1 MTQQIW
7 NEKTKRITQA
17 VLLYWILIVV
27 DGVMSLYQI
36 IQIFDGISRARGL
49 GDFVSAIFGS
59 VGPEDIVIIVLLFAS
74 YVWLVNTIKSFGS
87 VQEDLQTR
95 LSLEKVGSAL
105 WLNYAASIV
114 ALIPFLGFT
123 MLIAL
128 IMKIISYAQMMSA
141 FKYMMYSPVFDAQAR
156 SGAGTLKSYS
166 VWSIWALVP
175 FIGIPCGI
183 IAWIQFIRGWSK
195 MHRGAPVE
203 VAPIQPQVNVSINT
217 GYQEQNQSPSD
228 AYMEKARAKTDE
240 ELKSILQHKDDY
252 NQQLVKAAEQVV
264 LERITGVSAVAISST
279 SQAIASIT
287 TSSTPLSE
295 DEKYKAY
302 QPSFVKEESI
312 RQTEQQ
318 TAQQTKEQTEE
329 QQKERVLT
337 EDSDEKHIAAGD
349 TPATPAI
356 TSTVSDD
363 MPATSVR
370 KSNSALIISLVVVV
384 LLLAG
389 SALTY
394 FLWYVPYAKDR
405 DALRTY
411 VIANN
416 LFLRSSQVAG
426 VEYNVLNKVPYG
438 AELIT
443 YEIMHDWAKVKVNGQ
458 EGYVSSPYVIN
469 SEDFLL
475 LNGAWGDVDS
485 KECIESTK
493 CRLAIL
499 DFYKANRY
507 ASGAN
512 GWQIYTRMQG
522 QKPNTVFYPRL
533 YDKNSKFTDFV
544 FILKNN
550 QGGNRMMVGYS
561 FEDET
566 EKPIFRFSVG
576 IPENGYIENIRLVRG
591 EALVTLDTGYS
602 FKFSL

>member
-7 NEKTKRITQA
+7 NEKTKSIIHA
-17 VLLYWILIVV
+17 VLLYWFLILVN
-27 DGVMSLYQI
+27 GLMNLYQI
-36 IQIFDGISRARGL
+36 VQILNDMSRANGL
-49 GDFVSAIFGS
+49 GDLVKAIFGS
-59 VGPEDIVIIVLLFAS
+59 VGPEDVAITVLLFVS
-74 YVWLVNTIKSFGS
+74 YVWLINRIKSFGS

-105 WLNYAASIV
+105 WLNFAASIV
-114 ALIPFLGFT
+114 ALIPFGLGSF
-123 MLIAL
+123 IAL
-128 IMKIISYAQMMSA
+128 IMEIISYVQMMSA
-141 FKYMMYSPVFDAQAR
+141 FKYMMYSPVFDVQAR

-166 VWSIWALVP
+166 VWSIWGLVP
-175 FIGIPCGI
+175 IIGIFCGL

-195 MHRGAPVE
+195 MRRGAPVE
-203 VAPIQPQVNVSINT
+203 VAAPVQPQVNVSINT
-217 GYQEQNQSPSD
+217 GYQEQNQPSSE
-228 AYMEKARAKTDE
+228 YLEKARAKTDE
-240 ELKSILQHKDDY
+240 ELKSVLQHKDDY
-252 NQQLVKAAEQVV
+252 NPQLVKAAELIM
-264 LERITGVSAVAISST
+264 LERIAGVPAVSAAPAPQATT
-279 SQAIASIT
+279 SVT
-287 TSSTPLSE
+287 TSSALLSD

-302 QPSFVKEESI
+302 QPQSSVGKEV
-312 RQTEQQ
+312 TEQKSESQ
-318 TAQQTKEQTEE
+318 RPVQEKETISAENSVGKPVTATVDVMPVVSTVVEE
-329 QQKERVLT
+329 Q
-337 EDSDEKHIAAGD
+337 DG
-349 TPATPAI
+349 
-356 TSTVSDD
+356 TSFSA
-363 MPATSVR
+363 PVR
-370 KSNSALIISLVVVV
+370 KSNSALVISFVVVAV
-384 LLLAG
+384 LLAG
-389 SALTY
+389 SAFTY

-405 DALRTY
+405 NALRMY
-411 VIANN
+411 VVPNN
-416 LFLRSSQVAG
+416 VFLRSSQVAG

-438 AELIT
+438 SELIT

-469 SEDFLL
+469 SEDFFL
-475 LNGAWGDVDS
+475 LNGAWGDADS

-499 DFYKANRY
+499 DFYKTNRY
-507 ASGAN
+507 SSGTN

-550 QGGNRMMVGYS
+550 QGGNRIMVGYS